1 MFEIIGRF
9 GIEDNTGKSDWPFW
23 VYLDNG
29 LEFVVHEYFKDYE
42 SALYYVELNQ

>member
-1 MFEIIGRF
+1 MFEIFGRF
-9 GIEDNTGKSDWPFW
+9 GIEDNSGKSDYPFW

-29 LEFVVHEYFKDYE
+29 LEFVPIEYFHTYE